1 MTLGEGHLPGAVPRG
16 QRGQLGLWRL
26 LGAWCGGVSVT
37 LPSPPGLSPVAPQIC
52 AFLGCLAREG
62 RALNLAELLFWAD
75 GRRQVTPPA
84 FHLAGPEPP
93 AVPLTGGGT
102 VAVTKDRAAGLLR

>member
-75 GRRQVTPPA
+75 GESPAGDAPPL
-84 FHLAGPEPP
+84 FTLRGPNPP
-93 AVPLTGGGT
+93 QFL
-102 VAVTKDRAAGLLR
+102 